1 MMQLDLS
8 SLNVVPQE
16 QHVDNIVKWSV
27 FVNVR
32 NHEPCKL
39 GCKIIA
45 EGCKLPFNVCIC
57 PHSIFFTFQ
66 SFLKFLGTSNA
77 SLNTG

>member
-32 NHEPCKL
+32 NRKPCKL

-45 EGCKLPFNVCIC
+45 EGCKLPFQHV
-57 PHSIFFTFQ
+57 HMS
-66 SFLKFLGTSNA
+66 
-77 SLNTG
+77 SLNLFDLPELPQVSGYIKP

>member
-1 MMQLDLS
+1 MQLDLG

-16 QHVDNIVKWSV
+16 QHVDSIFKWSV
-27 FVNVR
+27 FVSVM
-32 NHEPCKL
+32 HLKPCKL

-57 PHSIFFTFQ
+57 PDSIFLIFPELPQ
-66 SFLKFLGTSNA
+66 VSGYIKP
-77 SLNTG
+77 